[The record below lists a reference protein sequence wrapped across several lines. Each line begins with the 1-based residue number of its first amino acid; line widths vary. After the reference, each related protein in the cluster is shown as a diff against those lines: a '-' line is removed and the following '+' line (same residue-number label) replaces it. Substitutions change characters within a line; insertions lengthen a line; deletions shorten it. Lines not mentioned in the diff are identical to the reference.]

1 MIPLDQSAPD
11 DFLQQKINDL
21 RSMILYCARSAKF
34 ELGADVLQKFA
45 SILNRSAQ
53 SATDRATL
61 SADVIGLYD
70 QVARLIAP
78 VTPASIALGQ
88 AFEAGAAGNPI
99 RRLLRLQVAILSV
112 ALILVLLNPLL
123 ANHQAVTAA
132 ATAAGFAAWVWGDIL
147 QSALYFMI
155 GVLGSAIYSVRQL
168 YSRVR
173 DYDLYTIDAQYYV
186 IRDLIGGVMAFAF
199 VSYLQPFLGDDSL
212 LTSASA
218 AGKDNPIDAG
228 AIAFFAG
235 YGVEIIYTGL
245 DSLVGRL
252 KTSLASLPPFS
263 GVPAAVKVSLPSP
276 DAPPSLA
283 APSDPDPATAKSVA
297 GPSGN

>member
-1 MIPLDQSAPD
+1 MMTADSPASD

-21 RSMILYCARSAKF
+21 QTMILYCARSARF
-34 ELGADVLQKFA
+34 ELGGDVLQKFA
-45 SILNRSAQ
+45 SILSRSAQ
-53 SATDRATL
+53 PGADRAAL

-70 QVARLIAP
+70 HVARLIAP
-78 VTPASIALGQ
+78 VTPVSIALGQ

-99 RRLLRLQVAILSV
+99 RRLIQVQVGILTV
-112 ALILVLLNPLL
+112 ALVLVLLNPLL

-132 ATAAGFAAWVWGDIL
+132 ADALGFAAWIWGDIL

-168 YSRVR
+168 YSRAR
-173 DYDLYTIDAQYYV
+173 DYDLYTIDAQYYIV
-186 IRDLIGGVMAFAF
+186 RDLIGGVMAFAF
-199 VSYLQPFLGDDSL
+199 VSYLQPFLGDESL
-212 LTSASA
+212 LASA
-218 AGKDNPIDAG
+218 GSAPGKTNPIDSG

-252 KTSLASLPPFS
+252 KSSLASLPAFPGLPS
-263 GVPAAVKVSLPSP
+263 AVKVSLPP
-276 DAPPSLA
+276 PAAPPLAPPSDSDA
-283 APSDPDPATAKSVA
+283 ATVKPVA